1 MSGSDTA
8 GAAPTDTSPDAA
20 AARTLPAAP
29 AAPGPATGHSLLY
42 IDDDPALGRF
52 VQRQL
57 GRLGH
62 RVETAQD
69 GDAGLVR
76 LAGGGFDAVALD
88 HYMPGRDGLDVL
100 DAIRALPDPPPV
112 IFVTGT
118 SESRIAVSALKAG
131 ATDYVVKDVGGE
143 FVELLEAAVR
153 SAVAGVVLRR
163 EKEAAD
169 RAIIAARDRFEA
181 LAAERQVLMRE
192 VNHRVGNSL
201 QLVAAFLHLQ
211 ANGSASA
218 ETREALNEANR
229 RVLAVAQVHRRL
241 YTSDDVK
248 TVALDSYLA
257 ALVED
262 LRDSSDG
269 TASPRNQLMLDAVAV
284 MTDAD
289 SAVTIGVIVTELVIN
304 ALKYAY
310 PGGSGPVR
318 VRLEDAGGEGR
329 YRLTVADDG
338 VGKAEAGAA
347 RPGAT
352 SSGIGRTIIKAMA
365 SKLNT
370 TVTYDD
376 AEEGTRAVMV
386 FTVAEPNLAGP

>member
-1 MSGSDTA
+1 V
-8 GAAPTDTSPDAA
+8 
-20 AARTLPAAP
+20 
-29 AAPGPATGHSLLY
+29 TGHSLLY
-42 IDDDPALGRF
+42 IDDDPGLARF

-62 RVETAQD
+62 RVEVVAD
-69 GDAGLVR
+69 GDVGLAR
-76 LAGGGFDAVALD
+76 LAEGGFDAVALD
-88 HYMPGRDGLDVL
+88 HHMPGRDGLDIL
-100 DAIRALPDPPPV
+100 DAIRALPNPPPV

-118 SESRIAVSALKAG
+118 SESRVAVAALKAG

-143 FVELLEAAVR
+143 FVELLEAAIR
-153 SAVAGVVLRR
+153 SSVASVSLRR

-169 RAIIAARDRFEA
+169 RAIVEARDRFEA

-211 ANGSASA
+211 ANGSAAA
-218 ETREALNEANR
+218 ETRDALLDANR

-248 TVALDSYLA
+248 TVALDAYLA
-257 ALVED
+257 GLVDD
-262 LRDSSDG
+262 LRESNDAEGIGDSMS
-269 TASPRNQLMLDAVAV
+269 LEAVPV
-284 MTDAD
+284 MIDAD

-318 VRLEDAGGEGR
+318 VKLEADDGAWR
-329 YRLTVADDG
+329 YRLVVEDDG
-338 VGKAEAGAA
+338 VGKAEIAGQPERAQA
-347 RPGAT
+347 

-365 SKLNT
+365 SKLGT
-370 TVTYDD
+370 TVHYDG
-376 AEEGTRAVMV
+376 ATSGTRAVMGFAV
-386 FTVAEPNLAGP
+386 TEPQLSRPPGSAAA

>member
-1 MSGSDTA
+1 MTGPAVSGS
-8 GAAPTDTSPDAA
+8 
-20 AARTLPAAP
+20 
-29 AAPGPATGHSLLY
+29 ATGHSLLY

-76 LAGGGFDAVALD
+76 LAAGGFDAVALD

-169 RAIIAARDRFEA
+169 RAIVEARDRFEA

-218 ETREALNEANR
+218 ETRDALNEANR
-229 RVLAVAQVHRRL
+229 RVLAIAQVHRRL

-248 TVALDSYLA
+248 AVALDSYLS

-262 LRDSSDG
+262 LRESSDG
-269 TASPRNQLMLDAVAV
+269 SSPRNQLSLSAAAV
-284 MTDAD
+284 MIDAD

-318 VRLEDAGGEGR
+318 VRLEADEPDGR

-338 VGKAEAGAA
+338 VGKTEGGEVRSGAA
-347 RPGAT
+347 

-370 TVTYDD
+370 TVTYED
-376 AEEGTRAVMV
+376 ADAGTRAVMV
-386 FTVAEPNLAGP
+386 FAVTEPKLAGP

>member
-1 MSGSDTA
+1 MSGSDAA
-8 GAAPTDTSPDAA
+8 GDVRPGGPPDDAAGPVDASAA
-20 AARTLPAAP
+20 AAPV
-29 AAPGPATGHSLLY
+29 TGHSLLY

-62 RVETAQD
+62 RVETVQD

-76 LAGGGFDAVALD
+76 LAAGGFDAVALD

-100 DAIRALPDPPPV
+100 DAIRALPDAPPV
-112 IFVTGT
+112 VFVTGT
-118 SESRIAVSALKAG
+118 SESRIAVAALKAG

-143 FVELLEAAVR
+143 FIELLEAAVR

-169 RAIIAARDRFEA
+169 RAIVEARDRFEA

-211 ANGSASA
+211 ANGSASP
-218 ETREALNEANR
+218 ETRDALNEANR
-229 RVLAVAQVHRRL
+229 RVLAIAQVHRRL

-248 TVALDSYLA
+248 AVALDSYLS
-257 ALVED
+257 ALVDD

-269 TASPRNQLMLDAVAV
+269 SSPGNQLSLAATAV
-284 MTDAD
+284 MIDAD

-318 VRLEDAGGEGR
+318 VRLEAAGAADR

-338 VGKAEAGAA
+338 IGKAEAGGARAGAA
-347 RPGAT
+347 ST
-352 SSGIGRTIIKAMA
+352 GIGRTIIKAMA

-370 TVTYDD
+370 TVTYDG
-376 AEEGTRAVMV
+376 AEAGTRAVMV
-386 FTVAEPNLAGP
+386 FTVAAPKLAGP

>member
-1 MSGSDTA
+1 MTVSDA
-8 GAAPTDTSPDAA
+8 EKAEALPVGHRQDGPPAVV
-20 AARTLPAAP
+20 RTPSDPAA
-29 AAPGPATGHSLLY
+29 ATGHRLLY
-42 IDDDPALGRF
+42 IDDDPALSRF

-62 RVETAQD
+62 DVVTAAD
-69 GDAGLVR
+69 GDAGLTH
-76 LAGGGFDAVALD
+76 LASGIFDAVALD

-118 SESRIAVSALKAG
+118 SESRIAVAALKAG

-143 FVELLEAAVR
+143 FVELLEAALR

-163 EKEAAD
+163 DKEEAD
-169 RAIIAARDRFEA
+169 RAILEARDRFEA

-218 ETREALNEANR
+218 ETREALDEANR
-229 RVLAVAQVHRRL
+229 RVLAIAQVHRRL

-248 TVALDSYLA
+248 AVALDSYLG

-262 LRDSSDG
+262 LRESSDG
-269 TASPRNQLMLDAVAV
+269 TSAENQLSLEAVPV
-284 MTDAD
+284 MIDAD

-304 ALKYAY
+304 AMKYAY
-310 PGGSGPVR
+310 PSGSGPVR
-318 VRLEDAGGEGR
+318 VKLEAGEAEHCHRLVVE
-329 YRLTVADDG
+329 DDG
-338 VGKAEAGAA
+338 VGKSDAGEK
-347 RPGAT
+347 RPGPA

-365 SKLNT
+365 SKLDT
-370 TVTYDD
+370 VVTYDD
-376 AEEGTRAVMV
+376 AETGTRAVMV
-386 FTVAEPNLAGP
+386 FSVVARPMAGP

>member
-1 MSGSDTA
+1 MS
-8 GAAPTDTSPDAA
+8 
-20 AARTLPAAP
+20 
-29 AAPGPATGHSLLY
+29 ATGHRLLY

-62 RVETAQD
+62 AVEIAVD
-69 GDAGLVR
+69 GDAGLAR
-76 LAGGGFDAVALD
+76 LAEGGFDAVALD

-100 DAIRALPDPPPV
+100 DAVRALPDAPPV

-131 ATDYVVKDVGGE
+131 AIDYVVKDVGGE
-143 FVELLEAAVR
+143 FVELLDAAVR
-153 SAVAGVVLRR
+153 SAVAGVMLRR
-163 EKEAAD
+163 DKDAAD
-169 RAIIAARDRFEA
+169 RAIVEARDRFEA

-211 ANGSASA
+211 ANGSASP

-229 RVLAVAQVHRRL
+229 RVLAIAQVHRRL

-248 TVALDSYLA
+248 VVALDSYLA
-257 ALVED
+257 ALIED
-262 LRDSSDG
+262 LRESSA
-269 TASPRNQLMLDAVAV
+269 ASAGVNKLTLDAAPV
-284 MTDAD
+284 MADAD

-318 VRLEDAGGEGR
+318 VKLEEIDADDEGGGDGRRCRLVVE
-329 YRLTVADDG
+329 DDG
-338 VGKAEAGAA
+338 VGKSEAGVKRSGPA
-347 RPGAT
+347 
-352 SSGIGRTIIKAMA
+352 SSGIGRTIIRAMA
-365 SKLNT
+365 SQLAA
-370 TVTYDD
+370 TVSYDA
-376 AEEGTRAVMV
+376 AETGTRAVMA
-386 FTVAEPNLAGP
+386 FALTRPKLAPPPER

>member
-1 MSGSDTA
+1 M
-8 GAAPTDTSPDAA
+8 
-20 AARTLPAAP
+20 
-29 AAPGPATGHSLLY
+29 PGHRLLY
-42 IDDDPALGRF
+42 IDDDPALSRF

-62 RVETAQD
+62 VVETAAD
-69 GDAGLVR
+69 GDSGLAR
-76 LAGGGFDAVALD
+76 LATGGFDAVALD

-100 DAIRALPDPPPV
+100 DAIRALPDAPPV

-163 EKEAAD
+163 DKEAAD
-169 RAIIAARDRFEA
+169 RAIVEARDRFEA

-211 ANGSASA
+211 AGSASP
-218 ETREALNEANR
+218 ETKEALNEANR
-229 RVLAVAQVHRRL
+229 RVLAIAQVHRRL

-262 LRDSSDG
+262 LRESSD
-269 TASPRNQLMLDAVAV
+269 ASAAPAQLSLAAVPV
-284 MTDAD
+284 TVDAD

-304 ALKYAY
+304 AMKYAY

-318 VRLEDAGGEGR
+318 VRLE
-329 YRLTVADDG
+329 
-338 VGKAEAGAA
+338 AA
-347 RPGAT
+347 
-352 SSGIGRTIIKAMA
+352 
-365 SKLNT
+365 
-370 TVTYDD
+370 
-376 AEEGTRAVMV
+376 
-386 FTVAEPNLAGP
+386 

>member
-1 MSGSDTA
+1 LSVPSH
-8 GAAPTDTSPDAA
+8 
-20 AARTLPAAP
+20 R
-29 AAPGPATGHSLLY
+29 LLY
-42 IDDDPALGRF
+42 IDDDPALSRF

-62 RVETAQD
+62 TVETAAD
-69 GDAGLVR
+69 GDSGLAR
-76 LAGGGFDAVALD
+76 LAEGGFDAVALD

-100 DAIRALPDPPPV
+100 DAIRALPDAPPV

-163 EKEAAD
+163 DKEAAD
-169 RAIIAARDRFEA
+169 RAIVEARDRFEA

-218 ETREALNEANR
+218 ETKDALNEANR
-229 RVLAVAQVHRRL
+229 RVLAIAQVHRRL

-248 TVALDSYLA
+248 AVALDSYLS
-257 ALVED
+257 ALVGD
-262 LRDSSDG
+262 LRESSD
-269 TASPRNQLMLDAVAV
+269 ASDAVDQLSLDAVPV
-284 MTDAD
+284 MIDAD

-318 VRLEDAGGEGR
+318 VRLEAGEDDR
-329 YRLTVADDG
+329 HYRLVVEDDG
-338 VGKAEAGAA
+338 VGKSGGDKRGGPA
-347 RPGAT
+347 

-365 SKLNT
+365 SKLDT
-370 TVTYDD
+370 TVAYDD
-376 AEEGTRAVMV
+376 AETGTRAVMA
-386 FTVAEPNLAGP
+386 FAMTDPKLARPPGH

>member
-1 MSGSDTA
+1 MSEPDSA
-8 GAAPTDTSPDAA
+8 GLAHPAPAPDAPPGCGEI
-20 AARTLPAAP
+20 PALDVFA
-29 AAPGPATGHSLLY
+29 GRRLLY
-42 IDDDPALGRF
+42 IDDDPALSRF

-57 GRLGH
+57 GRLGYA
-62 RVETAQD
+62 VETAGD
-69 GDAGLVR
+69 GDAGLAR
-76 LAGGGFDAVALD
+76 LAAGSFDAVALD

-100 DAIRALPDPPPV
+100 DAIRALPDAPPV

-143 FVELLEAAVR
+143 FVELLEAAMR
-153 SAVAGVVLRR
+153 SAVAAVVLRR
-163 EKEAAD
+163 EKEIAD

-211 ANGSASA
+211 ANGSGST
-218 ETREALNEANR
+218 ETREALQEANR
-229 RVLAVAQVHRRL
+229 RVLAIAQVHRRL

-248 TVALDSYLA
+248 SVALDNYLS
-257 ALVED
+257 ALVDD
-262 LRDSSDG
+262 LRESSDA
-269 TASPRNQLMLDAVAV
+269 ASAENQLSLDAVPV
-284 MTDAD
+284 TVDAD

-304 ALKYAY
+304 AMKYAY
-310 PGGSGPVR
+310 PSGNGPVR
-318 VRLEDAGGEGR
+318 VRLQQDGAADR
-329 YRLTVADDG
+329 FRLSVEDDG
-338 VGKAEAGAA
+338 VGRAEAGTP
-347 RPGAT
+347 RPGAA

-370 TVTYDD
+370 TVSYDHAD
-376 AEEGTRAVMV
+376 TGTRAVMG
-386 FTVAEPNLAGP
+386 FTVAPSRLAGP

>member
-1 MSGSDTA
+1 MPSH
-8 GAAPTDTSPDAA
+8 
-20 AARTLPAAP
+20 R
-29 AAPGPATGHSLLY
+29 LLY
-42 IDDDPALGRF
+42 IDDDPALSRF

-62 RVETAQD
+62 SVETAGD
-69 GDAGLVR
+69 GDTGLAR
-76 LAGGGFDAVALD
+76 LAEGGFDAVALD
-88 HYMPGRDGLDVL
+88 HHMPGRDGLDVL
-100 DAIRALPDPPPV
+100 DAIRALPDAPPV

-118 SESRIAVSALKAG
+118 SESRVAVSALKAG

-163 EKEAAD
+163 DKEEAD
-169 RAIIAARDRFEA
+169 RAIVEARDRFEA

-211 ANGSASA
+211 ANGSASP
-218 ETREALNEANR
+218 ETKEALNEANR
-229 RVLAVAQVHRRL
+229 RVLAIAQVHRRL

-248 TVALDSYLA
+248 AVALDSYLA

-262 LRDSSDG
+262 LRESSDG
-269 TASPRNQLMLDAVAV
+269 AAAVAQLTMDAVPV
-284 MTDAD
+284 MIDAD

-318 VRLEDAGGEGR
+318 VRLEVGADDR
-329 YRLTVADDG
+329 HYRLIVEDDG
-338 VGKAEAGAA
+338 VGKAESGGKRAGPA
-347 RPGAT
+347 

-365 SKLNT
+365 SKLDA

-376 AEEGTRAVMV
+376 AETGTRAVLA
-386 FTVAEPNLAGP
+386 FALTEPKLVRPPGH

>member
-1 MSGSDTA
+1 MT
-8 GAAPTDTSPDAA
+8 APTRTGAPDAA
-20 AARTLPAAP
+20 PRPGPSAGTGGAP
-29 AAPGPATGHSLLY
+29 ANGHRLLY
-42 IDDDPALGRF
+42 IDDDPGLGRF

-62 RVETAQD
+62 SVELATD
-69 GDAGLVR
+69 GEAGLAR
-76 LAGGGFDAVALD
+76 LAEGGFDAVALD

-100 DAIRALPDPPPV
+100 DHVRTLPDPPPV

-169 RAIIAARDRFEA
+169 RAIVEARDRFEA

-211 ANGSASA
+211 ANGSASS

-229 RVLAVAQVHRRL
+229 RVLAIAQVHRRL

-262 LRDSSDG
+262 LRESSD
-269 TASPRNQLMLDAVAV
+269 AEAVENQLSLEAVSV
-284 MTDAD
+284 VVDAD

-304 ALKYAY
+304 AVKYAY

-318 VRLEDAGGEGR
+318 VTLEAEGGEHH
-329 YRLTVADDG
+329 YRLVVADDG
-338 VGKAEAGAA
+338 VGRSDARAGPA
-347 RPGAT
+347 

-376 AEEGTRAVMV
+376 TEAGTRAVMD
-386 FTVAEPNLAGP
+386 FTVAEPKLSGPPGA

>member
-1 MSGSDTA
+1 MTVSIGDE
-8 GAAPTDTSPDAA
+8 TSEASCREEP
-20 AARTLPAAP
+20 
-29 AAPGPATGHSLLY
+29 APGDGPTGYRVLY
-42 IDDDPALGRF
+42 IDDDPALSRF

-62 RVETAQD
+62 SVEVAAD
-69 GDAGLVR
+69 GDAGLARV
-76 LAGGGFDAVALD
+76 AQGGFDAVALD

-100 DAIRALPDPPPV
+100 QAIRALPEPPPV

-143 FVELLEAAVR
+143 FVELLEAALR
-153 SAVAGVVLRR
+153 SAVMGVELRR
-163 EKEAAD
+163 EKETAD
-169 RAIIAARDRFEA
+169 RAIVAARDRFEA

-211 ANGSASA
+211 ANGSASP
-218 ETREALNEANR
+218 ETKEALKEANR
-229 RVLAVAQVHRRL
+229 RVLAIAQVHRRL

-248 TVALDSYLA
+248 AVALDQYLG

-262 LRDSSDG
+262 LRESSD
-269 TASPRNQLMLDAVAV
+269 TDSPAHQLSLDAAAV
-284 MTDAD
+284 MVDAD

-310 PGGSGPVR
+310 PDGTGPVR
-318 VRLEDAGGEGR
+318 VRLEAGEGTQ
-329 YRLTVADDG
+329 YRLTVEDDG
-338 VGKAEAGAA
+338 VGRADPAA
-347 RPGAT
+347 KRSGPA

-365 SKLNT
+365 SKLNAV
-370 TVTYDD
+370 VTYDD
-376 AEEGTRAVMV
+376 ADTGTRAVMAFAV
-386 FTVAEPNLAGP
+386 TTPRFAGP

>member
-1 MSGSDTA
+1 MSGSHAA
-8 GAAPTDTSPDAA
+8 GAVPADTPSEAVAGPQAP
-20 AARTLPAAP
+20 PAV
-29 AAPGPATGHSLLY
+29 PGPAAGHSLLY

-57 GRLGH
+57 GRFGH

-76 LAGGGFDAVALD
+76 LAAGGFDAVALD

-100 DAIRALPDPPPV
+100 DAIRALPDAPPV

-229 RVLAVAQVHRRL
+229 RVLAIAQVHRRL

-248 TVALDSYLA
+248 AVALDSYLS

-262 LRDSSDG
+262 LRESSDG
-269 TASPRNQLMLDAVAV
+269 SSPSNQLTLDAVAV
-284 MTDAD
+284 MIDAD

-318 VRLEDAGGEGR
+318 VRLDATEAEGQ
-329 YRLTVADDG
+329 YRLAVADDG
-338 VGKAEAGAA
+338 IGKAEAGAA

-370 TVTYDD
+370 TVTYDE
-376 AEEGTRAVMV
+376 AQAGTRAVMV
-386 FTVAEPNLAGP
+386 FKVAQPGLAGP